1 MWQHTFQIS
10 PAEFQAENNGGSVKI
25 REGRSPTMAE
35 VVLCMGNGG
44 DDEQGF
50 FWEQGR
56 SEGQQQ
62 AWLHGLPVTPRTSR
76 FKNLFSVA

>member
-1 MWQHTFQIS
+1 
-10 PAEFQAENNGGSVKI
+10 
-25 REGRSPTMAE
+25 MAE